1 MGIILPGDK
10 LRAVYHEVVCVP
22 CVEVVGGLT

>member
-10 LRAVYHEVVCVP
+10 LRAVYHEVVCV
-22 CVEVVGGLT
+22 CRVLRLLVG